1 MQGVRRLLAVAGVA
15 ALAMIGSVSA
25 QADARASVAMDSYAQ
40 AQPAP
45 AQKPSVATRVKTWT
59 RAKLEAAKKSWA
71 ADKAKFTD
79 CQQKLV
85 EERKTKRMS
94 IHKQGHF
101 LEACMNKKP

>member
-1 MQGVRRLLAVAGVA
+1 MQGGQRLLAVAGVA
-15 ALAMIGSVSA
+15 ALAMVSSLSA
-25 QADARASVAMDSYAQ
+25 QPGASASVAMESYAQ

-45 AQKPSVATRVKTWT
+45 AETPSVATRMKTWT
-59 RAKLEAAKKSWA
+59 RAKLEAAKKRWA

-85 EERKTKRMS
+85 EERKVKRMS